1 MHTDNFRFTEI
12 EHKYV
17 VGADFDLPRFG
28 ESLAAIG
35 PSRIKTIRVRDQYYL
50 TEGGPAGGYLVRH
63 RFDAEL
69 QQLTIKSLAPDT
81 EVRDE
86 INLELGLG
94 AGDQAAQV
102 NAFLTRM
109 GVRWRGSVSKDL
121 RVWYFDDC
129 EVVHYVA
136 STESQ
141 TLCCVEFEATRKAS
155 LADALAVLERFE
167 RATGF
172 WGLERSRLS
181 LPQLLF
187 PALAAHLASARDR

>member
-1 MHTDNFRFTEI
+1 MHTDDFRFTEI
-12 EHKYV
+12 EHKYL
-17 VGADFDLPRFG
+17 VGDDFDLPRFG

-35 PSRIKTIRVRDQYYL
+35 PNRMKSLRVRDQYYL

-69 QQLTIKSLAPDT
+69 QQLTIKSLALDT

-102 NAFLTRM
+102 DAFLTRM
-109 GVRWRGSVSKDL
+109 GVRWRGTVSKDL
-121 RVWYFDDC
+121 RVWDFDDC

-136 STESQ
+136 STDAQ
-141 TLCCVEFEATRKAS
+141 TLRCVEFEATRKAS
-155 LADALAVLERFE
+155 LSDALAVLERFE

-172 WGLERSRLS
+172 WGLARSRLS

-187 PALAAHLASARDR
+187 PGLSAHLSR